1 MTAEIII
8 NTGPLITLA
17 RIDAIG
23 VISHL
28 PFRFISPQEVFEELK
43 EGESL
48 GYPKVSP
55 EWLVIKSLTVP
66 VTPATLTALDL
77 GESAVIQMALERQTK
92 WVCIDEWK
100 ARRAALSVGLHVV
113 GVLGLLARAKKNG
126 IIAEVSPYAKRAV
139 EQGIRYHPDLIRR
152 VLVAVDESW

>member
-1 MTAEIII
+1 
-8 NTGPLITLA
+8 
-17 RIDAIG
+17 
-23 VISHL
+23 
-28 PFRFISPQEVFEELK
+28 
-43 EGESL
+43 L